1 MNAEIGCVQMAND
14 IDMSNGEEPVKALL
28 VPGYQRLDF
37 LPTMF
42 GVKLM
47 MRAERAVYGWA
58 DQLLENYR
66 GGYWHYYKLSNGGCY
81 LAPGGE
87 DQFTVRVDGNGFS
100 GNVSADAA
108 GIITTLFALGELAGE
123 TEGTATGDKMI
134 DAYHRLREFAIE
146 HPEANAILRAI
157 D

>member
-66 GGYWHYYKLSNGGCY
+66 GGYWHYYSL
-81 LAPGGE
+81 
-87 DQFTVRVDGNGFS
+87 VM
-100 GNVSADAA
+100 A
-108 GIITTLFALGELAGE
+108 GVILPPVEKISSQCAWTGTDFLE
-123 TEGTATGDKMI
+123 TYRRIQQE
-134 DAYHRLREFAIE
+134 
-146 HPEANAILRAI
+146 
-157 D
+157 